1 MRVLSDLCIFDWDDQ
16 CPKER
21 CHIHVEPVCN
31 FLSDQ
36 FEIRFQETP
45 SLLRHTSSLYPLPA
59 AFTRPAQ
66 RLKLNVPAEEWD
78 RSQWRENFKQ
88 VVASK
93 SMTRSTSKVHLY
105 NGRLILFLNL
115 RTKEVLYN
123 QSPLPPPLVKPGWLA
138 ATLLKQN

>member
-1 MRVLSDLCIFDWDDQ
+1 MKVILDWCIFDWDDQ

-21 CHIHVEPVCN
+21 CHNHVEPVSN

-36 FEIRFQETP
+36 FEISFQETP
-45 SLLRHTSSLYPLPA
+45 SLLGHTSSLYPLPA
-59 AFTRPAQ
+59 AFTRDAQ
-66 RLKLNVPAEEWD
+66 RLKLSAPAGEWD

-93 SMTRSTSKVHLY
+93 SMTRNISKVRLC

-115 RTKEVLYN
+115 ITKEILYN
-123 QSPLPPPLVKPGWLA
+123 QSPPPPPLVKPGWLA
-138 ATLLKQN
+138 ATHLKQN